1 MRMKLLSFL
10 SVCVVGLSALT
21 TVAQAQTVPPLNK
34 PVIVELFSSQN
45 CGNCPKAN
53 ENLIKLAEDPN
64 IFPLVWSVSYWEY
77 TGVKEPYATPEV
89 QARQRRYA
97 DFFELRGPY
106 TPQVVID
113 GCTQS
118 SGLRTENMSKNLE
131 HVALEREPSVSLS
144 VSPKNVMLKSEE
156 ALPPTNIWLVGYI
169 PGITELSPEKGRTA
183 GKALRHVNMA
193 TNIHKIGNWDGIEPG
208 WFDFEC
214 RSLACVV
221 LVQEKESGEI
231 LDFSV
236 VPAVS
241 G

>member
-1 MRMKLLSFL
+1 MTPKKILSSL
-10 SVCVVGLSALT
+10 ALIVCGLFALT
-21 TVAQAQTVPPLNK
+21 PSLAADPADKQVM
-34 PVIVELFSSQN
+34 VELFSSQN

-53 ENLIKLAEDPN
+53 ENLIALAEDPN
-64 IFPLVWSVSYWEY
+64 VFPLVWSVSYWEY

-97 DFFELRGPY
+97 DHFQLRGPY

-113 GCTQS
+113 GCRQS
-118 SGLRTENMSKNLE
+118 SGLRTESMSANLE
-131 HVALEREPSVSLS
+131 HASKERSPPVSLS
-144 VSPKNVMLKSEE
+144 VSPKNVMLKSDEV
-156 ALPPTNIWLVGYI
+156 LNPTNVWLVGYI
-169 PGITELSPEKGRTA
+169 PGITELTPEKGKNS
-183 GKALRHVNMA
+183 GKTLRHAHMA
-193 TNIHKIGNWDGIEPG
+193 TSLHKIGNWDGIEPA

-221 LVQEKESGEI
+221 IVQESESGEI